1 MLELLKQV
9 GLNGYESRVYITL
22 LQNGELDAKSISERS
37 NIPPTAVYPNLKSL
51 KSKGLIQE
59 LAGKVSVYQALL
71 PESALSAYVEEQ
83 KKALTGLKE
92 KLVAESEKLSFSRS
106 EKKEAVHVS
115 YGQEFSEQIY
125 MESLA
130 RAKKTY
136 YVLGWTFRTIGNKY
150 TNLQKFKE
158 KIQKEKLDVRV
169 IITGE
174 AKQKE
179 LIKAYLAAGIKMRY
193 YPLENFSIF
202 VADEKEC
209 KITLKGEDLA
219 HRYNIQILDQNLAR
233 ALQSYFLQVWA
244 QATEINFKS
253 GLKFIKPKVNKPKA
267 LTKH

>member
-1 MLELLKQV
+1 MLELLKQA
-9 GLNGYESRVYITL
+9 GLNGYESRVYTTL

-59 LAGKVSVYQALL
+59 MVGKVCVYQALP
-71 PESALSAYVEEQ
+71 PESALSAYMEEQ

-92 KLVAESEKLSFSRS
+92 KLVAESEKLSFSKS
-106 EKKEAVHVS
+106 EKKEVVQVS

-125 MESLA
+125 LEFLA

-158 KIQKEKLDVRV
+158 KVQKEKLDVRV

-174 AKQKE
+174 AKQKD
-179 LIKAYLAAGIKMRY
+179 LIEAYLAAGIKMRY

-209 KITLKGEDLA
+209 KITLKGKDLA
-219 HRYNIQILDQNLAR
+219 HRYNIQILDKNLAR

-244 QATEINFKS
+244 QATEISSKN
-253 GLKFIKPKVNKPKA
+253 GLRFIKPKRDAPKN
-267 LTKH
+267 TPV